1 LNLQTSAYT
10 NIAGL
15 RLTSR
20 RTVPGAGGHII
31 HLLTLPLAFVLA
43 TAIVL
48 AYAGAALAQE
58 DPKVKAG
65 LEVWRSS
72 GCSECHGAFA
82 DGTKEN
88 DDAPEGAN
96 LRQTKLDNPAMA
108 ETIRCGRPGAGM
120 PSFDPNAYTAYGC
133 NGKSTGPRPEEV
145 LYPPPRNLNAGE
157 IEAVVAYLRA
167 HIIGRGEVTPQECAD
182 YYGERASTFCDDAP
196 K

>member
-1 LNLQTSAYT
+1 M
-10 NIAGL
+10 
-15 RLTSR
+15 
-20 RTVPGAGGHII
+20 
-31 HLLTLPLAFVLA
+31 
-43 TAIVL
+43 
-48 AYAGAALAQE
+48 ALAWASAAAAQD

-96 LRQTKLDNPAMA
+96 LRQTKLDDPAMA

-133 NGKSTGPRPEEV
+133 RGQPAGPRPGDDV
-145 LYPPPRNLNAGE
+145 LYPAPRNLSAE
-157 IEAVVAYLRA
+157 QIDAVVAYLRA
-167 HIIGRGEVTPQECAD
+167 RIIGRGEVSPQECAD
-182 YYGERASTFCDDAP
+182 YYAERASTFCDDAP